1 MPSTT
6 PTKRIPAHHV
16 ARAAAVAG
24 VTVLLLTGCGG
35 NLEEDSEDPAAT
47 QSSAPQSVGAAD
59 PTADAE
65 PQAGGDGASQSQEYV
80 DEAVNAGYALNTVD
94 DLPVVTMYTD
104 YECPACQSAHPLVEQ
119 AADSLDGTVTV
130 MIKNYPLTIHD
141 NAVPA
146 ARAVE
151 AAAMQ
156 DQGRDYAS
164 ELYENPNDW
173 TQLSGGQLD
182 DYFVTTAEQL
192 GLDVDQ
198 FTGDYASAEVE
209 HIVEAHN
216 QQASDLELPGTPSF
230 VVADQQVDLEDVRT
244 ADDLAQAFED
254 ATESAGSDAATPAGG
269 TAAPTPVN

>member
-1 MPSTT
+1 M
-6 PTKRIPAHHV
+6 
-16 ARAAAVAG
+16 
-24 VTVLLLTGCGG
+24 LLLTGCGG